1 MNLTKEVHNMNLKL
15 PLKLSENRVWRI
27 YLGGKL
33 LDEFRGCKGSDGYF
47 PEDWLASVVDANN
60 PPRPDTPEREGLSK
74 LASGEYL
81 RDVIDSH
88 PEDCLGSEHIAKH
101 GEHFG
106 VLTKFL
112 DSAERLPIQ
121 VHPDKSAA
129 RRLFSSE
136 YGKTEAWYILDGRT
150 INGEEPYIL
159 LGFKEDVTSEQLHE
173 LFDKQDIQGMA
184 DLMHKIP
191 VKTGDVFLI
200 TGGTPHA
207 IGPGCFLLEIQ
218 EPTDYTI
225 SLEKCNTLGEK
236 LPDFLCHMG
245 IGFDKMFECFN
256 YINYPLSG
264 LLDSFKLK
272 PEIVEETDDYKL
284 TTLIS
289 YSSTP
294 CFSLRRLD
302 VFKTFT
308 REYSVK
314 GPSALVC
321 IDGSGFV
328 GGSPVKKGESVFVPC
343 SADSIKFETTE
354 GMALLECLPP
364 C

>member
-1 MNLTKEVHNMNLKL
+1 MDLQN
-15 PLKLSENRVWRI
+15 PLKLAENRVWRI

-33 LDEFRGCKGSDGYF
+33 LDEFRGCDGTDGYF
-47 PEDWLASVVDANN
+47 PEDWLASVVSANN
-60 PPRPDTPEREGLSK
+60 PPRPDTPEREGLSRTVN
-74 LASGEYL
+74 GEYL
-81 RDVIDSH
+81 KDIIDND
-88 PEDCLGSEHIAKH
+88 PEKCLGKDHIQKH

-121 VHPDKSAA
+121 VHPDKNAA
-129 RRLFSSE
+129 RTLFNSE

-159 LGFKEDVTSEQLHE
+159 LGFKEDVTEEQLHK
-173 LFDKQDIQGMA
+173 LFDEQDIAGMA
-184 DLMHKIP
+184 ALMHKVP
-191 VKTGDVFLI
+191 VKSGDIFLI

-245 IGFDKMFECFN
+245 IGFDNMFKCFN
-256 YINYPLSG
+256 YINYSLQD
-264 LLDSFKLK
+264 LLKNFNLQPQVLKDCEEYCLTKLIGY
-272 PEIVEETDDYKL
+272 EA
-284 TTLIS
+284 
-289 YSSTP
+289 TP
-294 CFSLRRLD
+294 CFSLQRLD
-302 VFKTFT
+302 VKKSFT
-308 REYSVK
+308 RHYDTVC
-314 GPSALVC
+314 PSALVC
-321 IDGSGFV
+321 IAGEGV
-328 GGSPVKKGESVFVPC
+328 IGGNAIKKGDCMFVPAA
-343 SADSIKFETTE
+343 ADCTDFTTE
-354 GMALLECLPP
+354 NGITVLECLPP